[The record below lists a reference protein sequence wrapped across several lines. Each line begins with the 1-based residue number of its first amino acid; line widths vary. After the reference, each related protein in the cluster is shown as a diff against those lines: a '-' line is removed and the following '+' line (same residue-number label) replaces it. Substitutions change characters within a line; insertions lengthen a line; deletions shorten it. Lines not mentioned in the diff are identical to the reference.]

1 MQSAPKQAK
10 TYYAILGLTP
20 WASAVQIRQAYR
32 DLSKLYHPDTTQ
44 LSKEIAIEQFRQ
56 INEAYATLS
65 NPERRNTYDQMI
77 RFSKLNYVN
86 QTNVWDTANTGNLGQ
101 KNHHPLQEDDGL
113 PSERPLS
120 GGELFVL
127 FLIAVTFIVCV
138 LLVLLVGWLRGD
150 ALLPEILSTTL
161 HFLPFA

>member
-77 RFSKLNYVN
+77 RFSRLNYLN
-86 QTNVWDTANTGNLGQ
+86 HQTDSSETQNLG
-101 KNHHPLQEDDGL
+101 NRYRHPLQEDDGL
-113 PSERPLS
+113 PCERPLS

-127 FLIAVTFIVCV
+127 FLMAVTLIACV
-138 LLVLLVGWLRGD
+138 LLVLLIGWLRGD
-150 ALLPEILSTTL
+150 ALLPEILSTSMN
-161 HFLPFA
+161 FSPFA